1 MSINFLHSK
10 FYFNQNDFP
19 PQNDCEILSGPK
31 VIKMNRGQMGKWWMV
46 RRNVYCFKISIE
58 DDHNNNIDQALE
70 TVSRLP
76 LLYLIGLEIVSDD
89 NENGMALYKNLGGA
103 AGHGGRTYCNLIGL
117 NLGVLIHELGHA
129 IEQEVR
135 LTSESDLLDRWKNDA
150 KSVDEWHVSPYGDQ
164 NPWEDMA
171 EYCKVYSVALQND
184 RLEELKTLS
193 PNRYEM
199 WTHCINL
206 VSTTLRNPRCADSGE
221 VPIAPEP
228 VSVDDGPNDDDKE
241 KEDPPED
248 YEPDTEE
255 NTASTEYDY
264 YYYLLIPIV
273 VLIFLVALYIKYKL
287 KNDTNLPKK

>member
-1 MSINFLHSK
+1 MSINFLQSK
-10 FYFNQNDFP
+10 FYFTQNDFP
-19 PQNDCEILSGPK
+19 PQNDCEILSGPT

-76 LLYLIGLEIVSDD
+76 LLYLIALEIVSDE

-103 AGHGGRTYCNLIGL
+103 AGHGSRDYCNLIGL

-129 IEQEVR
+129 FEQEVR
-135 LTSESDLLDRWKNDA
+135 LTSESDLLDRWENDA
-150 KSVDEWHVSPYGDQ
+150 KNVDEWHVSPYGDH

-171 EYCKVYSVALQND
+171 EYCKVYCVALQTD
-184 RLEELKTLS
+184 RLQELKTLS

-199 WTHCINL
+199 WTRCIDL

-221 VPIAPEP
+221 VPVAPEP
-228 VSVDDGPNDDDKE
+228 LSVDDGPNDDNKDKE
-241 KEDPPED
+241 NPPED

-255 NTASTEYDY
+255 NTASIEYD

-273 VLIFLVALYIKYKL
+273 LLIFLVALVALIKQ
-287 KNDTNLPKK
+287 N

>member
-1 MSINFLHSK
+1 
-10 FYFNQNDFP
+10 
-19 PQNDCEILSGPK
+19 
-31 VIKMNRGQMGKWWMV
+31 MNRGQMGKWWMV

-150 KSVDEWHVSPYGDQ
+150 KSVDEWHVSPYADQ

-171 EYCKVYSVALQND
+171 EYCKIYSVALQND
-184 RLEELKTLS
+184 RLEELKILS

-206 VSTTLRNPRCADSGE
+206 VNTTLRNPRCADSGE

-228 VSVDDGPNDDDKE
+228 VSVDDGPNDNDS
-241 KEDPPED
+241 EDPPED

-255 NTASTEYDY
+255 DTASTEYDY

-273 VLIFLVALYIKYKL
+273 VLILLVALYKIF
-287 KNDTNLPKK
+287 